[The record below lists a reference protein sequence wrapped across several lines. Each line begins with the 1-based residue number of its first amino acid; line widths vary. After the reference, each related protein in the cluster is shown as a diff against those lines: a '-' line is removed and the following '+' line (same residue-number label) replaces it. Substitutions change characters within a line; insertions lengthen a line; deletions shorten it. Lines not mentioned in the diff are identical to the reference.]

1 MKKVLLAAAIAT
13 LSISAAQAAPTLY
26 GKFNVT
32 LDQIDNNGFKD
43 ESVTKVNSNASR
55 IGVKGEEKLT
65 DKLSAV
71 YLAEWQ
77 ISADGDG
84 DAFTNR
90 NRFVGIKSDGIATLK
105 VGQFDSYF
113 KNAAGNNQDIFN
125 DHNELDMTAILVGE
139 DRLKNVIGF
148 ETDKK
153 IIGWFSF
160 QHHVPAR

>member
-32 LDQIDNNGFKD
+32 LDQIDKNGFKD

-71 YLAEWQ
+71 
-77 ISADGDG
+77 
-84 DAFTNR
+84 
-90 NRFVGIKSDGIATLK
+90 
-105 VGQFDSYF
+105 
-113 KNAAGNNQDIFN
+113 
-125 DHNELDMTAILVGE
+125 
-139 DRLKNVIGF
+139 
-148 ETDKK
+148 
-153 IIGWFSF
+153 
-160 QHHVPAR
+160 